1 VQPIDISADDLKA
14 VQEILAAHVPD
25 CEVWA
30 FGSRA
35 THTAKETSDLDIAVI
50 AEAPL
55 SATALADLRD
65 AFRES
70 DLPFKVDVIEWSATS
85 QSFRKI
91 IEEKHVLLRRGT
103 QKHDA
108 ASTERA

>member
-1 VQPIDISADDLKA
+1 MQPIDISADDLKT

-35 THTAKETSDLDIAVI
+35 TWTAKESSDLDIAVI
-50 AEAPL
+50 AQAPL
-55 SATALADLRD
+55 SATVLADLND

-70 DLPFKVDVIEWSATS
+70 DLPFKVDVVEWNDTS

-91 IEEKHVLLRRGT
+91 IEEKHVLLWPGI

-108 ASTERA
+108 ISTERA

>member
-1 VQPIDISADDLKA
+1 VQPIDISADDLKT

-35 THTAKETSDLDIAVI
+35 TWTAKESSDLDIAVI

-55 SATALADLRD
+55 SATVLADLHD

-70 DLPFKVDVIEWSATS
+70 DLPFKVDVVEWNATG

-91 IEEKHVLLRRGT
+91 IEEKHVLLRRGA
-103 QKHDA
+103 QKQDA
-108 ASTERA
+108 IPTERA

>member
-1 VQPIDISADDLKA
+1 MQPIDISAGDLKT
-14 VQEILAAHVPD
+14 VREILAAHVPD

-35 THTAKETSDLDIAVI
+35 TWTAKVSSDLDIAVI

-55 SATALADLRD
+55 SATVLADLRD

-70 DLPFKVDVIEWSATS
+70 DLPFKVDVVEWNATS

-91 IEEKHVLLRRGT
+91 IEESHVLLQRGA
-103 QKHDA
+103 QKHSA
-108 ASTERA
+108 ASTESL